1 MRRMILLA
9 AAALCLTACGGETYA
24 VPATEAY
31 STLSSV
37 GTPVGVSPLPV
48 GLTDVTMSF
57 DSLPSDNLVRWR
69 FSHSGADLGAI
80 TATVS
85 PSGDSKSNVKIAFVD
100 GSAPDDE
107 GNNHQLRVT
116 VQSAMMPLIT
126 EAVDSRFEN
135 RPFNMDLRRQVEVAA
150 LQANIGGIMR
160 DVSSSM
166 DKAVAEQKEREELRA
181 ARANNPYD
189 ATKPSVDLSKT
200 N

>member
-1 MRRMILLA
+1 MKRMILLA
-9 AAALCLTACGGETYA
+9 TAALCLTACGGETYA

-37 GTPVGVSPLPV
+37 GTPVGVSPLPA
-48 GLTDVTMSF
+48 GLSNVTMSF

-69 FSHSGADLGAI
+69 FSHGGEDLGAI

-85 PSGDSKSNVKIAFVD
+85 PDGDSKSNVRIAFVE
-100 GSAPDDE
+100 GAAPDDQ
-107 GNNHQLRVT
+107 GSNHQARVT
-116 VQSAMMPLIT
+116 LQTAMIPLIT

-135 RPFNMDLRRQVEVAA
+135 RPFNMELRHQVELAA
-150 LQANIGGIMR
+150 LQANIGGVMS
-160 DVSSSM
+160 DVSASM
-166 DKAVAEQKEREELRA
+166 DKAVAEQKERQSLSD

-189 ATKPSVDLSKT
+189 ATKPAVDLSKT